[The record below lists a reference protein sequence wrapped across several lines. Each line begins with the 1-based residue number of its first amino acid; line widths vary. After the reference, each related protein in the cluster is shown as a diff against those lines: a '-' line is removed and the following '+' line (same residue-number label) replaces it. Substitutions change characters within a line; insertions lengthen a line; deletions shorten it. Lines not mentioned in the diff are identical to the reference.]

1 MRPPISGEHT
11 VTRPLIASLLAHID
25 GQASREVALQAYREA
40 EEKHGVRIYDD
51 HDARVAPGAF
61 KPHMP
66 ISEERVRT
74 LTRSWEQFDR
84 ALEPLG
90 RGAER
95 NLVIQSLGPFV
106 SDTGLWVAG
115 ADLAADHLF
124 IFRSG
129 EVGSW
134 TGEQWDH
141 HLANWAAVTQYLGRD
156 DWTAERLVAQVRKAP
171 RYQEWAKLLRALIA
185 EARGVVVRT

>member
-1 MRPPISGEHT
+1 M
-11 VTRPLIASLLAHID
+11 VTRPLIASFLAHID

-40 EEKHGVRIYDD
+40 EEKHGIRIYDD

-66 ISEERVRT
+66 MSEERVRT

-95 NLVIQSLGPFV
+95 NLVIRALGPFV

-115 ADLAADHLF
+115 ADLAHDHLL

-134 TGEQWDH
+134 TEDQWDQ
-141 HLANWAAVTQYLGRD
+141 HLANWAAVTQYKGRD
-156 DWTAERLVAQVRKAP
+156 DWTAERLVAQVSRAP
-171 RYQEWAKLLRALIA
+171 RYREWTKLLRSLIA
-185 EARGVVVRT
+185 EARGAVARV

>member
-1 MRPPISGEHT
+1 
-11 VTRPLIASLLAHID
+11 VTRPLIASLLAHLD
-25 GQASREVALQAYREA
+25 GEASREAALQAYREA
-40 EEKHGVRIYDD
+40 EGKHGIRIHDD

-61 KPHMP
+61 KPRMP

-95 NLVIQSLGPFV
+95 DLVIQSLGPFV

-115 ADLAADHLF
+115 VDLAADHLF

-134 TGEQWDH
+134 TADQWDQ
-141 HLANWAAVTQYLGRD
+141 HLANWAVVIQYLGRD
-156 DWTAERLVAQVRKAP
+156 DWTAERLVEQVRRAP
-171 RYQEWAKLLRALIA
+171 RYDQWTKLLRSVIA
-185 EARGVVVRT
+185 EARGVTVRA

>member
-1 MRPPISGEHT
+1 
-11 VTRPLIASLLAHID
+11 VTRPLIASFLACID
-25 GQASREVALQAYREA
+25 GEIPREEAVHAYREA
-40 EEKHGVRIYDD
+40 EDRYGVHIHDD

-90 RGAER
+90 RAAER
-95 NLVIQSLGPFV
+95 QLVIRSLGPFIA
-106 SDTGLWVAG
+106 DTGLWVTG
-115 ADLAADHLF
+115 ADLADDHLF

-141 HLANWAAVTQYLGRD
+141 HLANWAAVTKYRGRD
-156 DWTAERLVAQVRKAP
+156 EWTAERLVEYMCQAP
-171 RYQEWAKLLRALIA
+171 RYREWTALLRSVIA
-185 EARGVVVRT
+185 EVRGAPVRG

>member
-1 MRPPISGEHT
+1 
-11 VTRPLIASLLAHID
+11 VTRPLIASFLAYLD

-40 EEKHGVRIYDD
+40 EAKHGVRIYDD

-95 NLVIQSLGPFV
+95 NLVIRSLGPFL
-106 SDTGLWVAG
+106 SDTGLWIAG
-115 ADLAADHLF
+115 ADLADDHLF

-134 TGEQWDH
+134 TGEQWDV
-141 HLANWAAVTQYLGRD
+141 HLANWAAVKQYQGRD
-156 DWTAERLVAQVRKAP
+156 DWTPERLVEQVRRTP
-171 RYQEWAKLLRALIA
+171 RYGEWTKLLRSLIA
-185 EARGVVVRT
+185 EARGVAPRTHS

>member
-1 MRPPISGEHT
+1 
-11 VTRPLIASLLAHID
+11 VTRPLITSLLAHID

-40 EEKHGVRIYDD
+40 EEQHGVRIYDD

-95 NLVIQSLGPFV
+95 KLVIQSLGPFV

-134 TGEQWDH
+134 TADQWDH
-141 HLANWAAVTQYLGRD
+141 HLANWAAVTQYQGRD
-156 DWTAERLVAQVRKAP
+156 DWTAERLVPQVRKAP
-171 RYQEWAKLLRALIA
+171 RYLEWTKLVRDLIA
-185 EARGVVVRT
+185 EARGVAVRS

>member
-1 MRPPISGEHT
+1 M
-11 VTRPLIASLLAHID
+11 TRPLLSTFLAHID
-25 GQASREVALQAYREA
+25 GHASREAAVQAYRDA

-66 ISEERVRT
+66 ISEQRIRT

-90 RGAER
+90 RAAER
-95 NLVIQSLGPFV
+95 ALVIQSLGPFI

-115 ADLAADHLF
+115 IDLAHDHLF

-134 TGEQWDH
+134 TAEQWDQ
-141 HLANWAAVTQYLGRD
+141 HLANWGAVTQYHGRD
-156 DWTAERLVAQVRKAP
+156 DWTDDRIVDEMRRAPRYAEWVKLLRGIIAQVRGAP
-171 RYQEWAKLLRALIA
+171 
-185 EARGVVVRT
+185 ARG

>member
-1 MRPPISGEHT
+1 M
-11 VTRPLIASLLAHID
+11 TRPLIATLLAHLD
-25 GQASREVALQAYREA
+25 GQTTREAALQAYREA
-40 EEKHGVRIYDD
+40 ENRHGIHIHDD

-90 RGAER
+90 RAAER
-95 NLVIQSLGPFV
+95 ELVIRTLGPFI
-106 SDTGLWVAG
+106 SDTGLWMAG
-115 ADLAADHLF
+115 ADLAEDHLF

-134 TGEQWDH
+134 TAEQWDH
-141 HLANWAAVTQYLGRD
+141 HLANWAAVAQYQGRD
-156 DWTAERLVAQVRKAP
+156 DWTAERVVDQVRRAP
-171 RYQEWAKLLRALIA
+171 RYAEWTALLRSLIT
-185 EARGVVVRT
+185 EARGGPVRA

>member
-1 MRPPISGEHT
+1 M
-11 VTRPLIASLLAHID
+11 TRPLLSTFIAHID
-25 GQASREVALQAYREA
+25 GNTSREAALRAYREA
-40 EEKHGVRIYDD
+40 EEKHGIRIYDD

-66 ISEERVRT
+66 ISEQRVRA

-95 NLVIQSLGPFV
+95 NLVIQALGPFI

-115 ADLAADHLF
+115 IDLADDHLF

-134 TGEQWDH
+134 TGEQWDQ
-141 HLANWAAVTQYLGRD
+141 HLANWGAVIQYHGRD
-156 DWTAERLVAQVRKAP
+156 DWTAERIVEQMRQAP
-171 RYQEWAKLLRALIA
+171 RYVEWVKLLRSLIG
-185 EARGVVVRT
+185 EARATPARG

>member
-1 MRPPISGEHT
+1 M
-11 VTRPLIASLLAHID
+11 TRPLISTFLAHLD
-25 GQASREVALQAYREA
+25 GQASREVALQAYREV

-90 RGAER
+90 RAAER
-95 NLVIQSLGPFV
+95 NLVIQMLGPFI
-106 SDTGLWVAG
+106 SDTGLWIAG
-115 ADLAADHLF
+115 SDLADDHLF

-134 TGEQWDH
+134 TSEQWDI
-141 HLANWAAVTQYLGRD
+141 HLANWSGVTQYLGRD
-156 DWTAERLVAQVRKAP
+156 DWTTERLVEQMRRAP
-171 RYQEWAKLLRALIA
+171 RYQEWVDLLRSLIA
-185 EARGVVVRT
+185 EARGVAIRS

>member
-1 MRPPISGEHT
+1 L
-11 VTRPLIASLLAHID
+11 TRPLIDTLLAHLD
-25 GQASREVALQAYREA
+25 GQISREEALRAYREA
-40 EEKHGVRIYDD
+40 ENKHGIRIHDD

-90 RGAER
+90 RAAER
-95 NLVIQSLGPFV
+95 ELVIRAVGPFV
-106 SDTGLWVAG
+106 SDTGLWIAG
-115 ADLAADHLF
+115 PDLADDHLF

-134 TGEQWDH
+134 TAEQWDH
-141 HLANWAAVTQYLGRD
+141 HLANWAAVTQYQGRD
-156 DWTAERLVAQVRKAP
+156 DWTAERIVEQARKAP
-171 RYQEWAKLLRALIA
+171 RYREWTKLLRSLIA
-185 EARGVVVRT
+185 EARSVPKRA

>member
-1 MRPPISGEHT
+1 MTSS
-11 VTRPLIASLLAHID
+11 LIASLMAHLD
-25 GQASREVALQAYREA
+25 GQTSREDAVRAYRTA
-40 EEKHGVRIYDD
+40 EDRHGVRIYDD

-90 RGAER
+90 RAAER
-95 NLVIQSLGPFV
+95 QLVIRVLGPFV
-106 SDTGLWVAG
+106 ADTGLWIAG
-115 ADLAADHLF
+115 ADLADDHLF

-134 TGEQWDH
+134 TSEQWDG
-141 HLANWAAVTQYLGRD
+141 HLANWAAVRQYQGRD
-156 DWTAERLVAQVRKAP
+156 EWSAERLVEQMRKAP
-171 RYQEWAKLLRALIA
+171 RYEEWTQLLRSIIA
-185 EARGVVVRT
+185 EVRGGAGA

>member
-1 MRPPISGEHT
+1 M
-11 VTRPLIASLLAHID
+11 TRPFIASLLAHID
-25 GQASREVALQAYREA
+25 GQTPREAALQAYRDV
-40 EEKHGVRIYDD
+40 EEKHGIRIYDD

-95 NLVIQSLGPFV
+95 TLVIRTLGPFV

-115 ADLAADHLF
+115 ADLADDHLF
-124 IFRSG
+124 IFRTG

-134 TGEQWDH
+134 TGEQWDQ
-141 HLANWAAVTQYLGRD
+141 HLANWGAVKQFHGRD
-156 DWTAERLVAQVRKAP
+156 DWTPERIVAQMRHTP
-171 RYQEWAKLLRALIA
+171 RYREWVSLLRSIIA
-185 EARGVVVRT
+185 EARGVVAKA

>member
-1 MRPPISGEHT
+1 M
-11 VTRPLIASLLAHID
+11 TRPLIASFLSHID
-25 GQASREVALQAYREA
+25 GDASREVALQAYREA
-40 EEKHGVRIYDD
+40 EERHGVRVYDD

-90 RGAER
+90 RAAER
-95 NLVIQSLGPFV
+95 NLVIQSLGPFI

-115 ADLAADHLF
+115 ADLADDHLF
-124 IFRSG
+124 IFGSG

-134 TGEQWDH
+134 TAEQWDQ
-141 HLANWAAVTQYLGRD
+141 HLANWAAVKQYNGRD
-156 DWTAERLVAQVRKAP
+156 DWTADRLVEQMRRAP
-171 RYQEWAKLLRALIA
+171 RYKEWTKLLRSVIA
-185 EARGVVVRT
+185 EARGTAIRS

>member
-1 MRPPISGEHT
+1 
-11 VTRPLIASLLAHID
+11 VTRPLIASFLPHLN
-25 GQASREVALQAYREA
+25 GEASRQVALQAYREA

-95 NLVIQSLGPFV
+95 ALVIRSLGPFV
-106 SDTGLWVAG
+106 SDTGLWIAG
-115 ADLAADHLF
+115 ADLADDHLF

-134 TGEQWDH
+134 TSHQWDQ
-141 HLANWAAVTQYLGRD
+141 HLANWAAVKQFQGRD
-156 DWTAERLVAQVRKAP
+156 DWTAERMVAQVRKTP
-171 RYQEWAKLLRALIA
+171 RYREWTKLLRSLIA
-185 EARGVVVRT
+185 EARGVAIRT

>member
-1 MRPPISGEHT
+1 MNRS
-11 VTRPLIASLLAHID
+11 LIASLLAHID
-25 GQASREVALQAYREA
+25 GEIPRETALEA
-40 EEKHGVRIYDD
+40 LRSIEEQHGVRIYDD

-95 NLVIQSLGPFV
+95 QLVIRTLGPFV
-106 SDTGLWVAG
+106 SATGLWIAG
-115 ADLAADHLF
+115 ADLADDHLF
-124 IFRSG
+124 IFRTG

-134 TGEQWDH
+134 TADQWDH
-141 HLANWAAVTQYLGRD
+141 HLANWAAVTQYQGRD
-156 DWTAERLVAQVRKAP
+156 DWDADRLVERVRSAP
-171 RYQEWAKLLRALIA
+171 RYGEWTKLLRQLIA
-185 EARGVVVRT
+185 EARHSVVRA

>member
-1 MRPPISGEHT
+1 
-11 VTRPLIASLLAHID
+11 VTRPFIASLLAHID
-25 GQASREVALQAYREA
+25 GQASREVALQAYREV
-40 EEKHGVRIYDD
+40 EDKHGVRIYDD

-95 NLVIQSLGPFV
+95 NLVIRTLGPFV
-106 SDTGLWVAG
+106 SDAGLWVAG
-115 ADLAADHLF
+115 SDLADDHLF

-134 TGEQWDH
+134 TAEQWDQ
-141 HLANWAAVTQYLGRD
+141 HLANWASVTQYQGRD
-156 DWTAERLVAQVRKAP
+156 DWTAERLVDWARKAP
-171 RYQEWAKLLRALIA
+171 RYREWTKLLRGLIE
-185 EARGVVVRT
+185 EARGAVVRA

>member
-1 MRPPISGEHT
+1 M
-11 VTRPLIASLLAHID
+11 TRPLIASLLACLD
-25 GQASREVALQAYREA
+25 GELLREEAVRIYRAA
-40 EEKHGVRIYDD
+40 EDQHGIRIYDD

-90 RGAER
+90 RAAER
-95 NLVIQSLGPFV
+95 QLVIRSLGPFIA
-106 SDTGLWVAG
+106 DTGLWIAG
-115 ADLAADHLF
+115 ADLAEDHLF

-134 TGEQWDH
+134 TADQWDH
-141 HLANWAAVTQYLGRD
+141 HLANWAAVTQYQGRD
-156 DWTAERLVAQVRKAP
+156 EWSPERLVERMRQAS
-171 RYQEWAKLLRALIA
+171 RYREWTQLLRGIIA
-185 EARGVVVRT
+185 EVRGAPIRTS

>member
-1 MRPPISGEHT
+1 
-11 VTRPLIASLLAHID
+11 VTRPLIASFLAHLD
-25 GQASREVALQAYREA
+25 GEASREVALQAYREA

-95 NLVIQSLGPFV
+95 ALVIRSLGPFV
-106 SDTGLWVAG
+106 SDTGLWIAG
-115 ADLAADHLF
+115 ADLADDHLF
-124 IFRSG
+124 IFRSS
-129 EVGSW
+129 EVCSW
-134 TGEQWDH
+134 TSHQWDQ
-141 HLANWAAVTQYLGRD
+141 HLANWAAVKQYQGRD
-156 DWTAERLVAQVRKAP
+156 DWTAERMVAQVRKAP
-171 RYQEWAKLLRALIA
+171 RYREWTKLLRSLIA
-185 EARGVVVRT
+185 EARGVAIRT

>member
-1 MRPPISGEHT
+1 M
-11 VTRPLIASLLAHID
+11 TRPLIASLLACID
-25 GQASREVALQAYREA
+25 GESSREAALQAYRSA
-40 EEKHGVRIYDD
+40 EEQHGVRIYDD

-90 RGAER
+90 RAAER
-95 NLVIQSLGPFV
+95 QLVIRTLGPFI

-115 ADLAADHLF
+115 SDLAADHLF
-124 IFRSG
+124 IFRGG

-134 TGEQWDH
+134 TADQWDNH
-141 HLANWAAVTQYLGRD
+141 IANWAAVTQYKGRD
-156 DWTAERLVAQVRKAP
+156 DWTAERLVDHMRRAP
-171 RYQEWAKLLRALIA
+171 RYKEWTALLRSLIA
-185 EARGVVVRT
+185 EARGAPVRA

>member
-1 MRPPISGEHT
+1 
-11 VTRPLIASLLAHID
+11 VTQPFIAALLAHLD
-25 GQASREVALQAYREA
+25 GETSREEAVQAYRLIESQ
-40 EEKHGVRIYDD
+40 HGIRIYDD

-90 RGAER
+90 RAVER
-95 NLVIQSLGPFV
+95 QLVIRQLGPFV
-106 SDTGLWVAG
+106 AETGMWVAG
-115 ADLAADHLF
+115 ADLADDHLF

-134 TGEQWDH
+134 TAEQWDH
-141 HLANWAAVTQYLGRD
+141 HLANWASVKQYKGRD
-156 DWTAERLVAQVRKAP
+156 EWTADRLVEQMRSAP
-171 RYQEWAKLLRALIA
+171 RYKEWVALLRDIIA
-185 EARGVVVRT
+185 EVRGTTARQN

>member
-1 MRPPISGEHT
+1 M
-11 VTRPLIASLLAHID
+11 TRPFIARLLAHID
-25 GQASREVALQAYREA
+25 NVISRADVLQAYRDA
-40 EEKHGVRIYDD
+40 EEKHGIRIYDD

-106 SDTGLWVAG
+106 SDTGLWLAG
-115 ADLAADHLF
+115 ADLADDHLF

-134 TGEQWDH
+134 TADQWNQ
-141 HLANWAAVTQYLGRD
+141 HLANWAAVKQYGGRD
-156 DWTAERLVAQVRKAP
+156 DWTAERLVAEMRKAP
-171 RYQEWAKLLRALIA
+171 RYREWTKLLRSLIA
-185 EARGVVVRT
+185 EARGATARA

>member
-1 MRPPISGEHT
+1 M
-11 VTRPLIASLLAHID
+11 TRPLIATFLAHID
-25 GQASREVALQAYREA
+25 GQASREVALQALREA
-40 EEKHGVRIYDD
+40 ESKHGVRIYDD

-90 RGAER
+90 RGEER
-95 NLVIQSLGPFV
+95 NLVIRALGPFI
-106 SDTGLWVAG
+106 SDTGLWIAG
-115 ADLAADHLF
+115 SDLADDHLF

-134 TGEQWDH
+134 TAEQWDQ
-141 HLANWAAVTQYLGRD
+141 HLANWGAVTQFRGRD
-156 DWTAERLVAQVRKAP
+156 DWTAERIVAEIRKAP
-171 RYQEWAKLLRALIA
+171 RYREWSALLRSLIA
-185 EARGVVVRT
+185 EARGVAVRA

>member
-1 MRPPISGEHT
+1 M
-11 VTRPLIASLLAHID
+11 TRPLIAALLAHLD
-25 GQASREVALQAYREA
+25 GQTEREDAVRAYRAA
-40 EEKHGVRIYDD
+40 ESQHGVRIYDD

-95 NLVIQSLGPFV
+95 QLVIRVLGPFV
-106 SDTGLWVAG
+106 ADTGLWVAG
-115 ADLAADHLF
+115 ADLADDHLF
-124 IFRSG
+124 IFRTG

-134 TGEQWDH
+134 TGEQWDQ
-141 HLANWAAVTQYLGRD
+141 HLTNWAAVRQYQGRD
-156 DWTAERLVAQVRKAP
+156 EWTPERLVEEMRKAP
-171 RYQEWAKLLRALIA
+171 RYTAWVALLRSIIA
-185 EARGVVVRT
+185 EVRGGS

>member
-1 MRPPISGEHT
+1 M
-11 VTRPLIASLLAHID
+11 TRPLIATFLSHLD
-25 GQASREVALQAYREA
+25 GEASREVALQAYREA
-40 EEKHGVRIYDD
+40 EEKHGIRIYDD

-90 RGAER
+90 RSAER
-95 NLVIQSLGPFV
+95 NLVIRSLGPFV
-106 SDTGLWVAG
+106 SDTGLWIAG
-115 ADLAADHLF
+115 ADLAHDHLF
-124 IFRSG
+124 IFASS

-134 TGEQWDH
+134 TADQWDQ
-141 HLANWAAVTQYLGRD
+141 HLANWAAVKQYHGRD
-156 DWTAERLVAQVRKAP
+156 DWTPERLVAQMRRAP
-171 RYQEWAKLLRALIA
+171 RYREWTKLLRSLVA
-185 EARGVVVRT
+185 EARGAVVRA

>member
-1 MRPPISGEHT
+1 M
-11 VTRPLIASLLAHID
+11 TRPLIASFLAYLD
-25 GQASREVALQAYREA
+25 GEAPREVALRAYREA

-95 NLVIQSLGPFV
+95 NLVIRTLGPFLA
-106 SDTGLWVAG
+106 DTGLWVAG
-115 ADLAADHLF
+115 SDLAEDHLF

-134 TGEQWDH
+134 TADQWDQ
-141 HLANWAAVTQYLGRD
+141 HLANWAAVTQFQGRD
-156 DWTAERLVAQVRKAP
+156 DWTAERLVEQIRKAP
-171 RYQEWAKLLRALIA
+171 RYREWTKLLRSLIA
-185 EARGVVVRT
+185 EARGTPVRA

>member
-1 MRPPISGEHT
+1 M
-11 VTRPLIASLLAHID
+11 TRPLISALLAHLD
-25 GQASREVALQAYREA
+25 GEAPREVALKALRDA
-40 EEKHGVRIYDD
+40 EEKHGIRIYDD

-95 NLVIQSLGPFV
+95 DLIIRTLGPFI

-115 ADLAADHLF
+115 SDLADDHLF

-134 TGEQWDH
+134 TADQWDH
-141 HLANWAAVTQYLGRD
+141 HLANWAAVTQHRGRD
-156 DWTAERLVAQVRKAP
+156 DWTAERLVPLLRKAP
-171 RYQEWAKLLRALIA
+171 RYREWTKLLRNLIA
-185 EARGVVVRT
+185 EARGAVVRA

>member
-1 MRPPISGEHT
+1 M
-11 VTRPLIASLLAHID
+11 TRPLIASFLAYLD

-40 EEKHGVRIYDD
+40 EAKHGVRIYDD

-95 NLVIQSLGPFV
+95 NLVIRSLGPFL
-106 SDTGLWVAG
+106 SDTGLWIAG
-115 ADLAADHLF
+115 ADLADDHLF

-134 TGEQWDH
+134 TGEQWDV
-141 HLANWAAVTQYLGRD
+141 HLANWAAVKQYLGRD
-156 DWTAERLVAQVRKAP
+156 DWTPERLVEQVRRTP
-171 RYQEWAKLLRALIA
+171 RYGEWTKLLRSLIA
-185 EARGVVVRT
+185 EARGVAPRTHS

>member
-1 MRPPISGEHT
+1 
-11 VTRPLIASLLAHID
+11 VTRPLIATFLAHID
-25 GQASREVALQAYREA
+25 GQTSREVALQAYREA

-95 NLVIQSLGPFV
+95 NLVIRTLGPFI

-115 ADLAADHLF
+115 SDLADDHLF
-124 IFRSG
+124 IFGSG

-134 TGEQWDH
+134 TGEQWDQ
-141 HLANWAAVTQYLGRD
+141 HLANWGAVKQFRGRD
-156 DWTAERLVAQVRKAP
+156 DWTAERIVVEMRKAT
-171 RYQEWAKLLRALIA
+171 RYREWTDLLRTLIA
-185 EARGVVVRT
+185 EARGVSVRA

>member
-1 MRPPISGEHT
+1 M
-11 VTRPLIASLLAHID
+11 TRPLIATFLGCID
-25 GQASREVALQAYREA
+25 GEIPREDAVQAYRAA
-40 EEKHGVRIYDD
+40 EDQHGIRIHDD

-95 NLVIQSLGPFV
+95 QLVIRSLGPFIA
-106 SDTGLWVAG
+106 DTGLWVAG
-115 ADLAADHLF
+115 VDLADDHLF

-134 TGEQWDH
+134 TGEQWDQ
-141 HLANWAAVTQYLGRD
+141 HLANWAAVTQYQGRD
-156 DWTAERLVAQVRKAP
+156 EWSAERLVEQMRRAP
-171 RYQEWAKLLRALIA
+171 RYQEWTALLRSIIA
-185 EARGVVVRT
+185 EVRGTPVRSP

>member
-1 MRPPISGEHT
+1 M
-11 VTRPLIASLLAHID
+11 TRPFIAALLAHVD
-25 GQASREVALQAYREA
+25 GQTSREAALQAYREM
-40 EEKHGVRIYDD
+40 EDRHGIRIYDD

-95 NLVIQSLGPFV
+95 NLVIRTLGPFI

-115 ADLAADHLF
+115 ADLADDHLF
-124 IFRSG
+124 IFRTG

-134 TGEQWDH
+134 TGEQWDQ
-141 HLANWAAVTQYLGRD
+141 HLANWGAVKQFHGRD
-156 DWTAERLVAQVRKAP
+156 DWTPERIVAQMRRTP
-171 RYQEWAKLLRALIA
+171 RYREWVDLLRSLIA
-185 EARGVVVRT
+185 EARGVSGKA

>member
-1 MRPPISGEHT
+1 M
-11 VTRPLIASLLAHID
+11 TRPFIASLLAHIA
-25 GQASREVALQAYREA
+25 GQASREVALQAYREV

-95 NLVIQSLGPFV
+95 ALVIRSLGPFV
-106 SDTGLWVAG
+106 SDTGLWIAG
-115 ADLAADHLF
+115 ADLADDHLF

-134 TGEQWDH
+134 TSHQWDQ
-141 HLANWAAVTQYLGRD
+141 HLANWAAVKQYQGRD
-156 DWTAERLVAQVRKAP
+156 DWTAERMVAQVRKAP
-171 RYQEWAKLLRALIA
+171 RYREWTKLLRSLIA
-185 EARGVVVRT
+185 EARGVAIRT

>member
-1 MRPPISGEHT
+1 M
-11 VTRPLIASLLAHID
+11 TRPLIDALLAHID
-25 GQASREVALQAYREA
+25 GQTSRESALLAYREA
-40 EEKHGVRIYDD
+40 ENKHGIRIHDD

-90 RGAER
+90 RAAER
-95 NLVIQSLGPFV
+95 DLVIRSLGPFV
-106 SDTGLWVAG
+106 SDTGLWIAG
-115 ADLAADHLF
+115 ADLAEDHLF
-124 IFRSG
+124 IFQSG

-134 TGEQWDH
+134 TAEQWDQ
-141 HLANWAAVTQYLGRD
+141 HLANWAAVTQYQGRD
-156 DWTAERLVAQVRKAP
+156 DWTAERIVEQARKGP
-171 RYQEWAKLLRALIA
+171 RYREWTKLLRSLIA
-185 EARGVVVRT
+185 EARGASDRG

>member
-1 MRPPISGEHT
+1 M
-11 VTRPLIASLLAHID
+11 TRPLIASFLACID
-25 GQASREVALQAYREA
+25 GETSREDAVHAYRAA
-40 EEKHGVRIYDD
+40 EDQHGIRIYDD

-90 RGAER
+90 RAAER
-95 NLVIQSLGPFV
+95 QLVIRSLGPFIA
-106 SDTGLWVAG
+106 DTGLWVAG
-115 ADLAADHLF
+115 ADLADDHLF

-134 TGEQWDH
+134 TDEQWDH
-141 HLANWAAVTQYLGRD
+141 HLANWAAVTQYRGRD
-156 DWTAERLVAQVRKAP
+156 EWTVERLVEQVRRAP
-171 RYQEWAKLLRALIA
+171 RYREWTALLRSVIA
-185 EARGVVVRT
+185 EVRGAPVRGG

>member
-1 MRPPISGEHT
+1 M
-11 VTRPLIASLLAHID
+11 TRPLLTTFLAHID
-25 GQASREVALQAYREA
+25 GEASREVALQAYREA

-90 RGAER
+90 RGASGGGMWKPV
-95 NLVIQSLGPFV
+95 VIS
-106 SDTGLWVAG
+106 GLLKDELRYPG
-115 ADLAADHLF
+115 
-124 IFRSG
+124 
-129 EVGSW
+129 
-134 TGEQWDH
+134 
-141 HLANWAAVTQYLGRD
+141 WAAMTTHEMLS
-156 DWTAERLVAQVRKAP
+156 
-171 RYQEWAKLLRALIA
+171 
-185 EARGVVVRT
+185 

>member
-1 MRPPISGEHT
+1 MIRPFIT
-11 VTRPLIASLLAHID
+11 SLLSHLD

-40 EEKHGVRIYDD
+40 EEKHGVRIHDD

-66 ISEERVRT
+66 ISEERVRA

-90 RGAER
+90 RAAER
-95 NLVIQSLGPFV
+95 DLVIRSLGPFV
-106 SDTGLWVAG
+106 SDSGLWIAG
-115 ADLAADHLF
+115 ADLADDHLF

-134 TGEQWDH
+134 TGEQWDQ
-141 HLANWAAVTQYLGRD
+141 HLANWAAVTQYQGRD
-156 DWTAERLVAQVRKAP
+156 DWTAERLVEQVRATP
-171 RYQEWAKLLRALIA
+171 RYGEWTKLLRGLIA
-185 EARGVVVRT
+185 EVRGVVVRK

>member
-1 MRPPISGEHT
+1 L
-11 VTRPLIASLLAHID
+11 TRPLIACFLSHID
-25 GQASREVALQAYREA
+25 GRVSREVALQAYREA
-40 EEKHGVRIYDD
+40 EAKHGVRIYDD

-61 KPHMP
+61 KPYMP
-66 ISEERVRT
+66 ISDDRVRA

-90 RGAER
+90 RTAER
-95 NLVIQSLGPFV
+95 NLIIRILGPFV

-115 ADLAADHLF
+115 ADLADDHLF

-134 TGEQWDH
+134 TGEQWDQ
-141 HLANWAAVTQYLGRD
+141 HLTNWATVTQYQGRD
-156 DWTAERLVAQVRKAP
+156 DWTPERLVAQVRSAP
-171 RYQEWAKLLRALIA
+171 RYREWTKLLRSLIA
-185 EARGVVVRT
+185 EARGAVARG